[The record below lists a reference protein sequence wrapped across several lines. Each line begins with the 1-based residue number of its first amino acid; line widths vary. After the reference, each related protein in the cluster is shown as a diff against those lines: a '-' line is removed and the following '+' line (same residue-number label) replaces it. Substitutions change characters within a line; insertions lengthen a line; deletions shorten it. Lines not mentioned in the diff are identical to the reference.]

1 VKRHSFL
8 VVIDFTDE
16 KDLETAT
23 VHLWDACRFVEGV
36 DKTVWVEDISEE
48 RVQVDIPVDRK
59 GLDGKG

>member
-16 KDLETAT
+16 KDLEIVK

-36 DKTVWVEDISEE
+36 DSTRLVVDVSEE
-48 RVQVDIPVDRK
+48 QVQVDIPVDRR
-59 GLDGKG
+59 GLDVT